1 MIDVTK
7 VISGAKI
14 IENGN
19 LELSQTGKRGNRSI
33 ETTTAMG
40 EHVDVLWKS
49 VQYMLISSVRTP
61 GSDCEQKW
69 KQRRS
74 MMEMR
79 MRMNLM

>member
-1 MIDVTK
+1 M
-7 VISGAKI
+7 SGAKI
-14 IENGN
+14 IEKGN
-19 LELSQTGKRGNRSI
+19 LDVSQTEKRRNRSI

-61 GSDCEQKW
+61 GVEWIEKW

-74 MMEMR
+74 MMETR